1 MYKVIL
7 ILDKLFFLKYEEVA
21 KLNASPPSAPRIRWF
36 FWDLRLM
43 LFDTPKDT
51 VFAEIWVFS
60 NIFVVFLKYLKTKIL
75 GFLNW
80 AANWTKTVNF
90 ACVSF
95 EVILNI
101 LKDFSNAVFALL
113 ETTSV
118 QKISARLNNILGRK
132 GPKKPKKEPF
142 HGCWISTKNFENF

>member
-1 MYKVIL
+1 
-7 ILDKLFFLKYEEVA
+7 
-21 KLNASPPSAPRIRWF
+21 
-36 FWDLRLM
+36 M

-113 ETTSV
+113 ETTSG
-118 QKISARLNNILGRK
+118 QKISARLNNILGCK
-132 GPKKPKKEPF
+132 GPKKPKRSHFMDAESVPKTLKIF
-142 HGCWISTKNFENF
+142 NFTKIRYILITYFIWQNLGS